1 LASGDEFWSSQK
13 SKFKSEP
20 AHNWQGFAFMERS
33 PHQRELRR
41 LIARRVRAIVNAR
54 LWAYFQILKSEI
66 LARIRGLIDAPE
78 ADGGEGLRQLPPRL

>member
-1 LASGDEFWSSQK
+1 
-13 SKFKSEP
+13 
-20 AHNWQGFAFMERS
+20 MERS

-66 LARIRGLIDAPE
+66 PARIRGLIDAPE
-78 ADGGEGLRQLPPRL
+78 ADGGEGRRQLPPRL